1 MSLGYVN
8 VDLLAKKRLSKYQY
22 FSRNYT
28 HCICKYFIYKYFTQN
43 ERLLY
48 HVSQLE
54 CTIYVIDT
62 GRVFLPECPFTTIR
76 SRFSADELQIVRGEA
91 EDTNAVRPHLKAAS
105 NGCKR
110 TLWEKKRVHV
120 SDL

>member
-22 FSRNYT
+22 FSRNYKR
-28 HCICKYFIYKYFTQN
+28 CIYKYFIYKYFTQN
-43 ERLLY
+43 ERLMH

-62 GRVFLPECPFTTIR
+62 VRVFLPMCPLTTVR
-76 SRFSADELQIVRGEA
+76 SRFSTDELHIVRGEA
-91 EDTNAVRPHLKAAS
+91 EDTNAVRPHLQAAS
-105 NGCKR
+105 YGCKR
-110 TLWEKKRVHV
+110 TLWEKKT
-120 SDL
+120 STGI